1 MEHPRLGRALALRTG
16 LGWMEEGMASTH
28 DPADR
33 GLEAL
38 VSCPKRRKRLLERL
52 QVEDRRALLRQLQA
66 HVEVHLAQGHRL
78 AAHVLLGI
86 SAEVAGDSLELQYGV
101 ERTRIRWLEQE
112 GLGDDALAAMS
123 RLYEVHRR
131 RRSPPE
137 RGAELAMELG
147 ILLDRSG
154 RKKEALKLFR
164 NAAARYH
171 RMNQP
176 YNRAAAL
183 FNAASVLYDLG
194 RVGPSLRV
202 CREALEQGGEG
213 HLDMEA
219 HIALQMANSHE
230 LQGHLDQAVESYQM
244 AAEGYGGLQNRRQES
259 SIRYRLGW
267 LALQR
272 GLPAE
277 AWPQLQQ
284 ALEVRREHDY
294 GTGLARYHLARAES
308 YRTAGLPESA
318 RVHFRACVSLAVA
331 LGNEALATRARFGLC
346 RLAGGHLRSLPSY
359 LKLPAPTGGEE
370 SIHRGRKGVYCRQI
384 GEGASQ
390 SPWSQSGD
398 AEPPPEDRPALARLL
413 KDLARSLRL
422 EGLPDSE
429 QIHRQERAVQAWQS
443 NPRKPRRAGPG
454 PTSV

>member
-1 MEHPRLGRALALRTG
+1 
-16 LGWMEEGMASTH
+16 MASTN
-28 DPADR
+28 DPANR

-38 VSCPKRRKRLLERL
+38 VSCPERRQKLLENL
-52 QVEDRRALLRQLQA
+52 KTEDRRALLRQLQA

-78 AAHVLLGI
+78 AARVLLGI
-86 SAEVAGDSLELQYGV
+86 SSEVAGDSQDLQFGV

-112 GLGDDALAAMS
+112 GLSEDALAAMT
-123 RLYEVHRR
+123 RLYEAHRR
-131 RRSPPE
+131 RRSTPE

-154 RKKEALKLFR
+154 RKAESLKLFR
-164 NAAARYH
+164 NAAARYR
-171 RMNQP
+171 RMGQP

-194 RVGPSLRV
+194 RVGPSLRA
-202 CREALEQGGEG
+202 CREALEEGGAG

-230 LQGHLDQAVESYQM
+230 AQGNLEQAVECYQM
-244 AAEGYGGLQNRRQES
+244 AAEGYGGLKNRRQES

-267 LALQR
+267 LALQG

-277 AWPQLQQ
+277 AWPELQR
-284 ALEVRREHDY
+284 ALEIRREHDY

-308 YRTAGLPESA
+308 YRVAGLPEAA

-359 LKLPAPTGGEE
+359 LKLPAPPGGEE
-370 SIHRGRKGVYCRQI
+370 SIHRGRKGVYCRQV

-390 SPWSQSGD
+390 ALWSQSGD
-398 AEPPPEDRPALARLL
+398 PERPPEDRPALARLL
-413 KDLARSLRL
+413 KDLARSLHL

-429 QIHRQERAVQAWQS
+429 QLHRQERAVQAWQS
-443 NPRKPRRAGPG
+443 TPRKPRKAGPG